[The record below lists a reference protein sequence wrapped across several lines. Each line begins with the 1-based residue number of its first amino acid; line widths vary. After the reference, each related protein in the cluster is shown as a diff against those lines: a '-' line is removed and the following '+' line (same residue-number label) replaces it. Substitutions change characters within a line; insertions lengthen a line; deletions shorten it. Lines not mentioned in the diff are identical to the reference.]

1 MTRTALGLRPEQPGD
16 ETVQAKL
23 GNARFAD
30 VRPAQTVIS
39 GTGLVSYNPHM
50 PEPAGIERAGAV
62 AIIRMLR
69 PEKHNAFNR
78 ELSGAVMGALE
89 ALETDEEVN
98 CVVLTGSGSAFSA
111 GADMTEAVAQ
121 IADRGRS
128 DGMGQCIARL
138 ARFPKPVIGCING
151 SAYGGGALL
160 AVTCDIRI
168 ASEGAAFRFPGAA
181 YGLVVGGA
189 QLPRVVGAAVAK
201 ELLFTGR
208 VVRAEEALRIGLVNH
223 VVPHEDVEAAAREM
237 ARQIAANSPQAL
249 IATKEVVDRAT
260 GSEDAAR
267 REVEWNRELRGSP
280 EHHER
285 FRAAAA
291 RVAARG
297 KEAS

>member
-1 MTRTALGLRPEQPGD
+1 MSDL
-16 ETVQAKL
+16 VQTDRDGGVA
-23 GNARFAD
+23 F
-30 VRPAQTVIS
+30 VRI
-39 GTGLVSYNPHM
+39 N
-50 PEPAGIERAGAV
+50 
-62 AIIRMLR
+62 R
-69 PEKHNAFNR
+69 PEKHNAFDR
-78 ELSGAVMGALE
+78 ALSSRFIETLDGLE
-89 ALETDEEVN
+89 ADPETV
-98 CVVLTGSGSAFSA
+98 CVVIAGTGTAFSA

-138 ARFPKPVIGCING
+138 ARFPKPVVGCING

>member
-1 MTRTALGLRPEQPGD
+1 T
-16 ETVQAKL
+16 
-23 GNARFAD
+23 
-30 VRPAQTVIS
+30 
-39 GTGLVSYNPHM
+39 
-50 PEPAGIERAGAV
+50 
-62 AIIRMLR
+62 
-69 PEKHNAFNR
+69 
-78 ELSGAVMGALE
+78 
-89 ALETDEEVN
+89 
-98 CVVLTGSGSAFSA
+98 AFSA

-138 ARFPKPVIGCING
+138 ARFPKPVVGCING

-189 QLPRVVGAAVAK
+189 QLP
-201 ELLFTGR
+201 R